1 MKTYLTIILI
11 WFSIHVIMFFYFIFR
26 HYIEKKYY
34 NKLKKDF
41 ENAWCDEQLLDIV
54 YNTFNLKEK
63 TK

>member
-1 MKTYLTIILI
+1 MIHLIICLYYL
-11 WFSIHVIMFFYFIFR
+11 FKN
-26 HYIEKKYY
+26 YIEKKYY

-54 YNTFNLKEK
+54 YNTFKLKEK

>member
-11 WFSIHVIMFFYFIFR
+11 WVMIHLIICLYYLFKN
-26 HYIEKKYY
+26 YIEKKYY

-54 YNTFNLKEK
+54 YNTFKLKEK